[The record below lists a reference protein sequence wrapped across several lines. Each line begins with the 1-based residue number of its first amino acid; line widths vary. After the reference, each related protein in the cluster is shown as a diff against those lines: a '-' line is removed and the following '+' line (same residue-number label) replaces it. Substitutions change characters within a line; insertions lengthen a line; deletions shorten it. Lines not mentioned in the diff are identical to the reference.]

1 MSSGSRILYRVV
13 QASSTKII
21 SRPATTTTTMAPRC
35 DNCSN
40 SEMTEIKGVI
50 FDMDGTMTIP
60 VLNFRDLHTRLNI
73 APGVDI
79 LPTIFQ
85 YSPEEKAQAMRVI
98 EEFED
103 EGIKNM
109 RLQPSLLDLLHSI
122 AERGVR
128 RGLMTRNAWKATQAF
143 LDKLQ
148 QELVT
153 NQDKYPH
160 LSKDNLFSEVSVS
173 TTASRF
179 PYLSALS
186 MKLEYCCSWLLPS
199 SFPGHCPAFQ
209 QLLFILYF

>member
-21 SRPATTTTTMAPRC
+21 SRPATTTTTTATAPRC

-40 SEMTEIKGVI
+40 SEMTDIKGVI

-79 LPTIFQ
+79 LPTILQ
-85 YSPEEKAQAMRVI
+85 YSPEEKALAMRII
-98 EEFED
+98 EDFED

-109 RLQPSLLDLLHSI
+109 RLQPGLLDLLHSI

-128 RGLMTRNAWKATQAF
+128 RALMTRNAWKATQAF

-179 PYLSALS
+179 PYLSVLS
-186 MKLEYCCSWLLPS
+186 MKLKYCCSFPCTAQLFS
-199 SFPGHCPAFQ
+199 SYFSY
-209 QLLFILYF
+209 FISRSF